1 VLSDE
6 ELLALWRASCA
17 LEQPYRAFIQTLI
30 LSGQR
35 RNEVANLSW
44 REIDFD
50 PKVWVLPKERSKN
63 GRAHVVPL
71 ADSVITILRGLP
83 RIADGLVF
91 TLNGRNP
98 IAGFSLIKDRL
109 DALTQMRSIRLGKP
123 TSLALSGLTEWWPMS
138 RKVSPF
144 ARSSKP

>member
-50 PKVWVLPKERSKN
+50 AKVWVLPKERSKN

-109 DALTQMRSIRLGKP
+109 DALTQGIEQAWTIHDRGSTLK
-123 TSLALSGLTEWWPMS
+123 S
-138 RKVSPF
+138 
-144 ARSSKP
+144 